1 MIKSFTDFV
10 KKIANM
16 DNKFAGYD
24 IPRFFL
30 CALAEE
36 FLAWYFYIMIG
47 NVLAGKERPSIEKFF
62 TETAEDEYGDHA
74 KWLMKR
80 MKELNIYCNEM
91 NDPAAWNVFA
101 THKYVAPEYGDV
113 MNTSQALTIAIQMEK
128 DAIETYK
135 AFELATRDSDPV
147 SNQKIREILADE
159 EEHLEAL
166 NSFSL
171 DMLNVND

>member
-1 MIKSFTDFV
+1 MITTFTDFV
-10 KKIANM
+10 NKTNKL
-16 DNKFAGYD
+16 NKFAGYD
-24 IPRFFL
+24 IPRFFW

-47 NVLAGKERPSIEKFF
+47 NVLAGKERPAIEKFF
-62 TETAEDEYGDHA
+62 AETAEDEYGDHA

-91 NDPAAWNVFA
+91 NDPASWNTFA
-101 THKYVAPEYGDV
+101 AHKYTAPAYGDV

>member
-1 MIKSFTDFV
+1 
-10 KKIANM
+10 
-16 DNKFAGYD
+16 
-24 IPRFFL
+24 
-30 CALAEE
+30 
-36 FLAWYFYIMIG
+36 
-47 NVLAGKERPSIEKFF
+47 
-62 TETAEDEYGDHA
+62 
-74 KWLMKR
+74 MKR

-91 NDPAAWNVFA
+91 NDPASWNTFA
-101 THKYVAPEYGDV
+101 AHKYTAPAYGDV

-171 DMLNVND
+171 DMLSVNN

>member
-1 MIKSFTDFV
+1 MYIK
-10 KKIANM
+10 
-16 DNKFAGYD
+16 Y
-24 IPRFFL
+24 
-30 CALAEE
+30 
-36 FLAWYFYIMIG
+36 
-47 NVLAGKERPSIEKFF
+47 
-62 TETAEDEYGDHA
+62 
-74 KWLMKR
+74 
-80 MKELNIYCNEM
+80 ELNRAKNENIPIENKM
-91 NDPAAWNVFA
+91 ISKSVESAQRKVEGKHFSIRKHVLQYD
-101 THKYVAPEYGDV
+101 DV

-171 DMLNVND
+171 DMLATK

>member
-1 MIKSFTDFV
+1 
-10 KKIANM
+10 
-16 DNKFAGYD
+16 
-24 IPRFFL
+24 
-30 CALAEE
+30 
-36 FLAWYFYIMIG
+36 
-47 NVLAGKERPSIEKFF
+47 
-62 TETAEDEYGDHA
+62 
-74 KWLMKR
+74 
-80 MKELNIYCNEM
+80 
-91 NDPAAWNVFA
+91 
-101 THKYVAPEYGDV
+101 
-113 MNTSQALTIAIQMEK
+113 MEQ

>member
-1 MIKSFTDFV
+1 
-10 KKIANM
+10 
-16 DNKFAGYD
+16 
-24 IPRFFL
+24 
-30 CALAEE
+30 
-36 FLAWYFYIMIG
+36 
-47 NVLAGKERPSIEKFF
+47 
-62 TETAEDEYGDHA
+62 
-74 KWLMKR
+74 
-80 MKELNIYCNEM
+80 M
-91 NDPAAWNVFA
+91 NDPAAWNTFA
-101 THKYVAPEYGDV
+101 AHKYVAPEYGDV

-171 DMLNVND
+171 DMLNVNN